1 MPEGCSKRA
10 AVTANARAGR
20 TQVQSYAE
28 VVVRTRRRWV
38 RFFVAH
44 DQKAPWPRY
53 GLWRTRGCE
62 VRGVNL
68 RLGAK
73 FPGPCV
79 VALVHWRRLR
89 DDGE

>member
-1 MPEGCSKRA
+1 VVRVK
-10 AVTANARAGR
+10 ARTGR
-20 TQVQSYAE
+20 TQRQSYAE
-28 VVVRTRRRWV
+28 VVLRTRSRWL
-38 RFFVAH
+38 RFFAAR
-44 DQKAPWPRY
+44 DREATWPRY
-53 GLWRTRGCE
+53 GFWRTRGCE

-68 RLGAK
+68 RVGAK